1 MTSGQYSVNEM
12 IRLNTSMFRSD
23 SCNYSDAYIAVKGK
37 IDLLGDDGN
46 KNDKSGKNIAFKNN
60 ALFR

>member
-1 MTSGQYSVNEM
+1 MTSGQYSVNEI